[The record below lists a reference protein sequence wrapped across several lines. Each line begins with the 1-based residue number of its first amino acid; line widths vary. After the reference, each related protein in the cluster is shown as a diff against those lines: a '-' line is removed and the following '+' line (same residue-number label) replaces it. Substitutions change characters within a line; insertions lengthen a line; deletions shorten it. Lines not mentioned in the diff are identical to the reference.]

1 MGSAKIDLTQL
12 ELGIAEDVN
21 LALHDVNH
29 PDRPMGEI
37 LVNLTLWPRSQE
49 DKEQVSKKI
58 QIEAITFFHP

>member
-49 DKEQVSKKI
+49 DKEQVSEKN
-58 QIEAITFFHP
+58 